1 MGDIGSGT
9 QSIARWWK
17 SSLADHR
24 PDASVVFVL
33 LVFPSSSRSLLIC
46 LIPFQRLLLPALC
59 PLFSLL
65 LPISLFFPCSSSIPA
80 RFTPLFTLVLYL
92 TLPLIPH
99 YNQTLRTFS
108 HSFVLF
114 SIFWTTYLLHDPL
127 FLLLPHLPSSLRPH
141 PHAHTRTRSFVLP
154 SPASA
159 TYLSPHSSVRPCVS
173 ACRAVCRRVGF
184 LLRLGPRQED
194 RKEDGQPAP
203 REEAQELR
211 HWPGHPANP

>member
-108 HSFVLF
+108 HSFVFF
-114 SIFWTTYLLHDPL
+114 SYPIFHPPSVHTLTRTHAHVRSSYH
-127 FLLLPHLPSSLRPH
+127 LLPPLPIFPPIRP
-141 PHAHTRTRSFVLP
+141 
-154 SPASA
+154 
-159 TYLSPHSSVRPCVS
+159 SVRVCLRVVLCV
-173 ACRAVCRRVGF
+173 VG
-184 LLRLGPRQED
+184 LGFCC
-194 RKEDGQPAP
+194 A
-203 REEAQELR
+203 
-211 HWPGHPANP
+211 